1 MIKKLLLYISAIL
14 LTACT
19 ARKTNSIEKNFL
31 LPDEGEAKYYLVD
44 QIRIA
49 QKDKRLGENP
59 MLIIN
64 GSVIYYSY
72 KEKIEPIQIKES
84 QIKTIQFTT
93 AENCVCLY
101 GKACADGLV
110 TITASY

>member
-1 MIKKLLLYISAIL
+1 MIKKFLLYISAIL

-44 QIRIA
+44 KIRIA

-84 QIKTIQFTT
+84 QIKTIQFTK
-93 AENCVCLY
+93 AENCVSLY

>member
-1 MIKKLLLYISAIL
+1 MIKKFLLFTSTIMLV
-14 LTACT
+14 ACT
-19 ARKTNSIEKNFL
+19 TRPISSIEKNFL
-31 LPDEGEAKYYLVD
+31 LPGEGEARYYLVN

-49 QKDKRLGENP
+49 QKDKSLGENP

-84 QIKTIQFTT
+84 QIKTIQFTK
-93 AENCVCLY
+93 AENCVKLY
-101 GKACADGLV
+101 GKACRDGLI